1 MSDPIEVTF
10 YIDYIEVDK
19 NERTMFN
26 TNEIDYFYDFTEK
39 PIVQT
44 LQSNNETIQLHYTK
58 PIKELIF
65 VFTPS
70 DSASDIYNFQTI
82 NNLEIRLNNI
92 KLETTDDET
101 YFRLLQ
107 PYYHN
112 RKTAPNTN
120 IYMYSFAFD
129 PDNSQPTGAYNFGNL
144 KTKELKI
151 LSDSNDLKNK
161 TVYIYATSNNV
172 LKVKEG
178 QSSIQYI

>member
-1 MSDPIEVTF
+1 MGDEIQVTF
-10 YIDYIEVDK
+10 YVDYVEIDK
-19 NERTMFN
+19 QERTIFN
-26 TNEIDYFYDFTEK
+26 VNEIDYFYDFTEK
-39 PIVQT
+39 PILHTFQT
-44 LQSNNETIQLHYTK
+44 TNESIPLHYTK
-58 PIKELIF
+58 PIKELIL
-65 VFTPS
+65 VFYKTGENN
-70 DSASDIYNFQTI
+70 DMYNFEKI
-82 NNLEIRLNNI
+82 DNIEVRLNNI

-144 KTKELKI
+144 KTKELKLI
-151 LSDSNDLKNK
+151 GNDLKDK
-161 TVYIYATSNNV
+161 TVSIYATSNNI